1 LRFAPAGEHGPE
13 ASHLWTLGEDQRPRP
28 IPVRV
33 GLSDG
38 SMVEVS
44 TAEPVEQVIVGVDE
58 REPPPTI
65 MRRIIGSM

>member
-1 LRFAPAGEHGPE
+1 MPV
-13 ASHLWTLGEDQRPRP
+13 
-28 IPVRV
+28 PVRV

-44 TAEPVEQVIVGVDE
+44 MAEPVEQVIVGVDQ
-58 REPPPTI
+58 RELPPTI